1 MNNRQRANGI
11 VLGILSILL
20 GVIILVITF
29 PKIILTS
36 TLIIGSLFALYY
48 IGKALRNTIEDHLDE
63 EDANEKWKQDKNI
76 KQHPKIQP

>member
-1 MNNRQRANGI
+1 MDNRKRANGI
-11 VLGILSILL
+11 TLGIFSILL

-36 TLIIGSLFALYY
+36 ILVIGTLSALHY

-76 KQHPKIQP
+76 K

>member
-11 VLGILSILL
+11 ALGILSILL

-36 TLIIGSLFALYY
+36 TLIIGSLSALYY

-76 KQHPKIQP
+76 K